1 MFPPATSEREKCLT
15 RAAYFFRFLETP
27 GLPACYPLTGSS
39 DIVPHPLSTPPSDSQ
54 GLARS
59 GPVWVQAPL
68 FFSPV
73 LVPVPWEAR
82 KTERLRHVCL
92 VAQSGLTLCHPMDC
106 GLPGSSVH
114 EDSPGKNTGVG
125 SHALLQG
132 IFPTQGLK
140 PGIPHCRQ
148 ILNCLSHQRSPE
160 TRGEVR
166 MPHS

>member
-15 RAAYFFRFLETP
+15 CAAYFFRFLETP

-132 IFPTQGLK
+132 IFPTQGSKLHPFCCHHWQADSLLLVPPGK
-140 PGIPHCRQ
+140 PPFEYR
-148 ILNCLSHQRSPE
+148 
-160 TRGEVR
+160 
-166 MPHS
+166 